1 MRLLPKSLVG
11 RTVLFVSLV
20 LIANQF
26 LWFAVVRPLVFNR
39 FVAADQVI
47 HPVGVLRI
55 YVDIE
60 WLVFAL
66 ISSSIG
72 AYLIFFWL
80 RRQLKNVV
88 LAARTMG
95 TGETPPRLDESG
107 PEEVRALSRGFN
119 QMAINLEKLEAD
131 RRLMLVGISHDLSTP
146 ITRLRLAL
154 ELLSLKSEVAGAEG
168 MVDDLEEMNA
178 IIKQFSDFA
187 RTGKEETPA
196 TADLNLIVAE
206 VCRRYRAIGKSV
218 DTDLG
223 EIPPM
228 LFRPLAIRRLV
239 TNLVDNALRY
249 GIKDVRVTTTTD
261 EDIITLTVS
270 DRGPGTTLAVP
281 NGLIKPFFRENEARG
296 SHLGAGLG
304 LTIVDRIARDHSG
317 ELSLA
322 NRPEGGMIATVTLRG
337 Q

>member
-11 RTVLFVSLV
+11 RTALFVSLV

-26 LWFAVVRPLVFNR
+26 LWFAVVRPLVFDR
-39 FVAADQVI
+39 FVPADQVI
-47 HPVGVLRI
+47 HPGGALRI

-60 WLVFAL
+60 WVVFAL

-80 RRQLKNVV
+80 RRQLKDVV
-88 LAARTMG
+88 LAAKVMG

-107 PEEVRALSRGFN
+107 PEEVRALSHGFN
-119 QMAINLEKLEAD
+119 QMARNLEALEAD

-154 ELLSLKSEVAGAEG
+154 ELLALKSEVAGTEG

-178 IIKQFSDFA
+178 IIKQFSDYA
-187 RTGKEETPA
+187 RTGREETSVA
-196 TADLNLIVAE
+196 GDLNATVAE
-206 VCRRYRAIGKSV
+206 VSKRYRAIGKLV
-218 DTDLG
+218 HNDLG
-223 EIPPM
+223 QIPFFS
-228 LFRPLAIRRLV
+228 FRPLAVRRLV

-249 GIKDVRVTTTTD
+249 GGKNVTVSTRAGDGT
-261 EDIITLTVS
+261 ITLEVS
-270 DRGPGTTLAVP
+270 DRGPGARLVDP
-281 NGLIKPFFRENEARG
+281 NELIKPFFRENEARG

-304 LTIVDRIARDHSG
+304 LSIVDRIARDHSG
-317 ELSLA
+317 NLSLA
-322 NRPEGGMIATVTLRG
+322 NHPDGGLIATVTLSC